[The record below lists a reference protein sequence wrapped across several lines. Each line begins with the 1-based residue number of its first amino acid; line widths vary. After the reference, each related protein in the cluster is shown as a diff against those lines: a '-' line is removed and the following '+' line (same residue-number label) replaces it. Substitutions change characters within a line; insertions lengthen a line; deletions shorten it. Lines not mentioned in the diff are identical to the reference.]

1 MRAQGEFTSR
11 HCTGMQAKLKAMLP
25 RSHWTRLGLV
35 GLIFAVC
42 SAAVHGRE
50 SSSDSTD
57 AAVAKLTAF
66 ESPATF
72 PAQVLENTI
81 LLATGVVGLALPL
94 GTLLAILL
102 ARTDLPGRR
111 AAIGLLL
118 FLLFLPLYVQ
128 VAGWESAFGKL
139 GWLTSFT
146 QTPLLQGMG
155 AVIFIH
161 AMAGLPWVFL
171 IATVGL
177 RLTRRV
183 EEEVALLDAS
193 APRVVASVV
202 LPQLAPYLLAASLL
216 VAVSAASEMTVT
228 NIYLIE
234 PGEYTLAEQV
244 YMTIQAVPL
253 GEAVQQSL
261 VSIAATAVIIIASL
275 LAVGVLIPLG
285 KRMSDGLRPPLIY
298 RLGDWKVPAAV
309 LVWLLLAALVG
320 LPLMSMV
327 YKAGTFVALEGNQPV
342 RAWSVAKSLSMPWES
357 LWSIASDLKWTLALG
372 SAAATLDLV
381 LAIGLA
387 QTLRGRV
394 WPLVVLVA
402 LAWSVPGPLAGLGI
416 IALFSVQV
424 PGLGFLYDRTDLPAI
439 LALAVRSAPVV
450 FLTVWYVLDRFSR
463 SALEAAQLDGAG
475 PWRTL
480 VKIVLPQRAG
490 ALAAVWLAGFAIAT
504 GDLAWSI
511 LVLRPGIDTLQR
523 RLFGDIHSGADDRV
537 AGACLA
543 ISMLF
548 GLVVG
553 GALLLVRY
561 QRRKSVHIS
570 PAA

>member
-1 MRAQGEFTSR
+1 M
-11 HCTGMQAKLKAMLP
+11 AKPPDL
-25 RSHWTRLGLV
+25 
-35 GLIFAVC
+35 
-42 SAAVHGRE
+42 
-50 SSSDSTD
+50 
-57 AAVAKLTAF
+57 
-66 ESPATF
+66 ESPEAF
-72 PAQVLENTI
+72 PAQVLQNTI

-111 AAIGLLL
+111 VATALLL

-139 GWLTSFT
+139 GWLTRFT
-146 QTPLLQGMG
+146 QAPLLEGMG

-161 AMAGLPWVFL
+161 AMAGLPWIFL
-171 IATVGL
+171 IAMVGL
-177 RLTRRV
+177 RLARRA
-183 EEEVALLDAS
+183 EEEAALLDAS
-193 APRVVASVV
+193 APRVVAGVV
-202 LPQLAPYLLAASLL
+202 LPQLTPYLLAASLL

-234 PGEYTLAEQV
+234 PGEYTLAEQI
-244 YMTIQAVPL
+244 YMAIQAMPL
-253 GEAVQQSL
+253 GEAVRQSSI
-261 VSIAATAVIIIASL
+261 SIAATAVIVIASL
-275 LAVGVLIPLG
+275 LAGSCLIPLG
-285 KRMSDGLRPPLIY
+285 ERMSESQRPPLMY
-298 RLGDWKVPAAV
+298 RLGDCKLPTAV
-309 LVWLLLAALVG
+309 LVWLLLAALIG
-320 LPLMSMV
+320 LPLLSMV
-327 YKAGTFVALEGNQPV
+327 YKAGTLVLLDGNQPV
-342 RAWSVAKSLSMPWES
+342 RTWSLAKSLSMPWEA
-357 LWSIASDLKWTLALG
+357 LWSIAGDLKWTLALG

-402 LAWSVPGPLAGLGI
+402 LAWSVPGPVAGLAI
-416 IALFSVQV
+416 IALFSLDV
-424 PGLGFLYDRTDLPAI
+424 PGLAFLYDRTDLPAI
-439 LALAVRSAPVV
+439 MALAIRAAPVV
-450 FLTVWYVLDRFSR
+450 FLTVWYILDRFSR

-480 VKIVLPQRAG
+480 MKIVLPQRAG
-490 ALAAVWLAGFAIAT
+490 ALAAVWLVGFAIAT

-543 ISMLF
+543 VSLLF

-553 GALLLVRY
+553 GALLLIRY
-561 QRRKSVHIS
+561 QRRGGGSEK
-570 PAA
+570 AASMTGPLA